1 MEFIIA
7 NIGIIIAV
15 IAVIVALIF
24 LASIYK
30 VASIDK
36 ALIITGGKE
45 PIIKVS
51 GGAFVIPIFR
61 KADYF
66 DLCMMTVT
74 ADKDEIKTATAVPIV
89 ADWTAQIRP
98 CVSEQEKLRTA
109 IVSFKERGNDG
120 IISDVKLTLMGAV
133 RDVVASMT
141 PEQLLTDK
149 EAFKQM
155 VQKSV
160 ADEMDNMGLE
170 LVSLNIQDICDN
182 NQYYDNIA
190 ALDSA
195 EKAKAAQIKHAEV
208 DQITR
213 EKTAEAGKAA
223 EIAEARAAKRQ
234 ALLEWMQSL
243 LKRRSARKRT

>member
-74 ADKDEIKTATAVPIV
+74 ADKDEIKNGDCSAHCCRLDCP
-89 ADWTAQIRP
+89 DSP
-98 CVSEQEKLRTA
+98 LR
-109 IVSFKERGNDG
+109 IG
-120 IISDVKLTLMGAV
+120 
-133 RDVVASMT
+133 
-141 PEQLLTDK
+141 
-149 EAFKQM
+149 
-155 VQKSV
+155 
-160 ADEMDNMGLE
+160 
-170 LVSLNIQDICDN
+170 
-182 NQYYDNIA
+182 
-190 ALDSA
+190 
-195 EKAKAAQIKHAEV
+195 
-208 DQITR
+208 
-213 EKTAEAGKAA
+213 AGKTSDCDCLF
-223 EIAEARAAKRQ
+223 Q
-234 ALLEWMQSL
+234 GTW
-243 LKRRSARKRT
+243 

>member
-195 EKAKAAQIKHAEV
+195 ERQKLHRLSMPRLTRLHAK
-208 DQITR
+208 R
-213 EKTAEAGKAA
+213 PLRLEKQQKLLRPGP
-223 EIAEARAAKRQ
+223 AKRQ

>member
-170 LVSLNIQDICDN
+170 LVSLNI
-182 NQYYDNIA
+182 
-190 ALDSA
+190 
-195 EKAKAAQIKHAEV
+195 
-208 DQITR
+208 
-213 EKTAEAGKAA
+213 
-223 EIAEARAAKRQ
+223 
-234 ALLEWMQSL
+234 
-243 LKRRSARKRT
+243 

>member
-149 EAFKQM
+149 EAFKQWF
-155 VQKSV
+155 KK
-160 ADEMDNMGLE
+160 ALPTKWITWA
-170 LVSLNIQDICDN
+170 LSLC
-182 NQYYDNIA
+182 
-190 ALDSA
+190 
-195 EKAKAAQIKHAEV
+195 
-208 DQITR
+208 R
-213 EKTAEAGKAA
+213 
-223 EIAEARAAKRQ
+223 
-234 ALLEWMQSL
+234 
-243 LKRRSARKRT
+243 